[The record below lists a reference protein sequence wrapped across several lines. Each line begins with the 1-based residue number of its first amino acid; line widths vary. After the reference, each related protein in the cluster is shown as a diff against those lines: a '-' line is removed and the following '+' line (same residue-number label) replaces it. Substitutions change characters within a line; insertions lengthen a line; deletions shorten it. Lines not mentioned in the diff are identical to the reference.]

1 MLSLSKHRLAWPFCS
16 AYKCHNQTILMLCET
31 PKASRLM
38 TFLFTLV
45 QETHISVLAIFG
57 RCLVIYEKG
66 VLSC

>member
-1 MLSLSKHRLAWPFCS
+1 
-16 AYKCHNQTILMLCET
+16 MLCEA

-45 QETHISVLAIFG
+45 QENHISVLAIFG